1 MSEPAN
7 DTFDAIL
14 DTLIPPSDDGALP
27 GAGALG
33 LAPDIRE
40 KSAPVAELVERG
52 LGAADARA
60 RERGATSFAALPLT
74 DRADVL
80 RELEVSEPGF
90 VPGLV
95 FHTYAIYY
103 QHPRVLEAL
112 GVEPRPPHP
121 KGYDLEPGDL
131 SALERVR
138 ARGRLYRE
146 T

>member
-1 MSEPAN
+1 
-7 DTFDAIL
+7 
-14 DTLIPPSDDGALP
+14 
-27 GAGALG
+27 
-33 LAPDIRE
+33 
-40 KSAPVAELVERG
+40 
-52 LGAADARA
+52 
-60 RERGATSFAALPLT
+60 
-74 DRADVL
+74 VL

-95 FHTYAIYY
+95 FQTYATYY

-112 GVEPRPPHP
+112 GVDPRPPHP